1 MHIIFGN
8 ETAQELAETYT
19 VLELDQIQLEPTGP
33 VLNSYCVIDKDHV
46 QLQDIGK
53 MESIINLHTKLMENY
68 RKKNWSFCEQAVEHL
83 HGTFNGTL
91 NSFYDEI
98 STRIAK
104 YKEQDPGPDWNGVYE
119 KYNSGN

>member
-8 ETAQELAETYT
+8 ETAQEMAEKYT

-68 RKKNWSFCEQAVEHL
+68 RKKNWSFCE
-83 HGTFNGTL
+83 
-91 NSFYDEI
+91 
-98 STRIAK
+98 
-104 YKEQDPGPDWNGVYE
+104 
-119 KYNSGN
+119 